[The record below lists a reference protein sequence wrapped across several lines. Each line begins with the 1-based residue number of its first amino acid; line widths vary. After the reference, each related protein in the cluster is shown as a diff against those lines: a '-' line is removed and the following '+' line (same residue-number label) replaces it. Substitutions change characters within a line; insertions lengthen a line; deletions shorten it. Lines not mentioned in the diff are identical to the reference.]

1 MRRLL
6 LYSVLLMFS
15 AGIMLPG
22 PQALAATPD
31 KTPSTSSVAVTS
43 NGPVMVDY
51 TPPIPAG
58 ASPTEVRIA
67 KAVRHQIL
75 TLPLTYYGKFDD
87 LEYSVQGG
95 TVTLSGSVTPVHAWT
110 KHDVANAVKR
120 IEGVNQVVDNVKVLP
135 TSPLDQQ
142 ARWHVFRALASQG
155 PLTQYFWPISPSIR
169 IIVKNLNVTLK
180 GYVQN
185 ESDKNLATIAT
196 ENVRSVFQIHN
207 HLQVMP

>member
-1 MRRLL
+1 MRRLV
-6 LYSVLLMFS
+6 LYSALLMFV
-15 AGIMLPG
+15 AGMMLQG

-31 KTPSTSSVAVTS
+31 TAPSASSAAVTS
-43 NGPVMVDY
+43 NGPVMLDY

-58 ASPTEVRIA
+58 ASATDVRIA

-75 TLPLTYYGKFDD
+75 TLPLNYYGKFDD
-87 LEYSVQGG
+87 LEYSVQNGA
-95 TVTLSGSVTPVHAWT
+95 VTLSGSLTPVHAWT
-110 KHDVANAVKR
+110 GHDAVNAVKR
-120 IEGVNQVVDNVKVLP
+120 IEGVSKVVDNVKVLP

-142 ARWHVFRALASQG
+142 ARRHVFFALANQG
-155 PLTQYFWPISPSIR
+155 PLAQYFWPISPSIR

-196 ENVRSVFQIHN
+196 ENVRSVFQVHN
-207 HLQVMP
+207 DLQVVR